1 MPRKMRVLCDGKM
14 TQEELQAK
22 MSRLRS
28 EARDLDCLRNEM
40 KQIKPDEEYQLSEA
54 SLRALQRIRKKWE
67 RYADD

>member
-1 MPRKMRVLCDGKM
+1 MRVLCDGKM